1 MILSLDAVGLDRHD
15 EYVCHNYRDPFK
27 YRLPGYCEK
36 EINNGR
42 IAHRRDSTCGIGQG
56 IEEEQ
61 EEEDSKQS
69 PIRPSFNMQMKN
81 ERFGNNNNG
90 TLQNSI
96 YDEGMQ
102 FNRVGATPKPKW
114 RGARASSAG
123 SQRQVHD
130 RDTNSALL
138 EDRGRIAPSSP
149 ALPPLKEVRRSSLSI
164 QLGLGGSNGI
174 RLPGA
179 PAIDLLAPARQRT
192 TGQEESRRG
201 EGERVA
207 AMDLM
212 SPVTPFLTPVEEH
225 DELNRAYS
233 EIELISS
240 AGGVQHTQ
248 SMPTGQSFLD
258 LEEAE

>member
-1 MILSLDAVGLDRHD
+1 M
-15 EYVCHNYRDPFK
+15 CHNYRDPFK
-27 YRLPGYCEK
+27 YRSPGYCEK

-42 IAHRRDSTCGIGQG
+42 IANRRDSTCGIGEG
-56 IEEEQ
+56 HIEEDQ
-61 EEEDSKQS
+61 EEEDSKQL
-69 PIRPSFNMQMKN
+69 PIRPSFKTQMKN
-81 ERFGNNNNG
+81 ERFGNNNG

-96 YDEGMQ
+96 YDDGMQ

-123 SQRQVHD
+123 SRRQVHD

-149 ALPPLKEVRRSSLSI
+149 ALPPLKEVKKRNSLSI
-164 QLGLGGSNGI
+164 GLGLGGSNGI

-179 PAIDLLAPARQRT
+179 PAIDLLAPAQHQT

-201 EGERVA
+201 DAERVA
-207 AMDLM
+207 AVDLR
-212 SPVTPFLTPVEEH
+212 SPVTPFLSSVEEH

-240 AGGVQHTQ
+240 AGGVQHTR